1 MTEKLSNNDIIK
13 FEKMAVEED
22 PFYLLENGFLFIKTK
37 KGELIRLVLNFTQK
51 YILKIIKEMWYKGE
65 PIRLLILK
73 ARQEGVSTMLV
84 AFIYSIMSTQSNR
97 NAVLLA
103 DDIDGTDY
111 LFEMAKIY
119 YEKMESHLK
128 PEIKK
133 SNRKILEF
141 KDIHSLINVH
151 TANEPDAV
159 RKYTYQLALLSE
171 FALYP
176 YPKDLMLAISQTIPM
191 MPKTMAVLETTAK
204 GKGKK
209 SMVKGKKG
217 AGSTYFYK
225 EWQKVK
231 KGESDWRNIFIP
243 WYWHEEYS
251 TPIYEDAERIELEN
265 SLDEDEKGLRKI
277 INERTNDFITL
288 EQIKWRR
295 WIIRNNCQGDVENFR
310 QEYPSNEEE
319 AWISGGRPRFSITAL
334 REMSKRTLTPRVGDL
349 KWENDRIV
357 FNASDKGRFKIAEE
371 PLEDEQYV
379 IGADVGGGKEEGDP
393 SVVVILSARTFREV
407 AQWWGFIEPE
417 LFGYELN
424 KIGLYYNIAMVD
436 VESNNH
442 GLTALMSL
450 KNLNYPNIAHQMS
463 FKSGE
468 PQETKQI
475 GWTTNR
481 YTKYLMF
488 NFLATV
494 IWERSLLLSFEDTI
508 DELMDFGED
517 LEAMSGRDDIVV
529 ALAIAVEGWRL
540 NPYLRRVR
548 SRPDTNEPIYAL
560 IRNRQNNLD
569 VVVGGGNKSRCG
581 YG

>member
-191 MPKTMAVLETTAK
+191 MPKTKQNVPAVK
-204 GKGKK
+204 
-209 SMVKGKKG
+209 
-217 AGSTYFYK
+217 
-225 EWQKVK
+225 
-231 KGESDWRNIFIP
+231 
-243 WYWHEEYS
+243 
-251 TPIYEDAERIELEN
+251 
-265 SLDEDEKGLRKI
+265 
-277 INERTNDFITL
+277 
-288 EQIKWRR
+288 
-295 WIIRNNCQGDVENFR
+295 
-310 QEYPSNEEE
+310 
-319 AWISGGRPRFSITAL
+319 
-334 REMSKRTLTPRVGDL
+334 
-349 KWENDRIV
+349 
-357 FNASDKGRFKIAEE
+357 
-371 PLEDEQYV
+371 
-379 IGADVGGGKEEGDP
+379 
-393 SVVVILSARTFREV
+393 
-407 AQWWGFIEPE
+407 
-417 LFGYELN
+417 
-424 KIGLYYNIAMVD
+424 
-436 VESNNH
+436 
-442 GLTALMSL
+442 
-450 KNLNYPNIAHQMS
+450 
-463 FKSGE
+463 
-468 PQETKQI
+468 
-475 GWTTNR
+475 
-481 YTKYLMF
+481 
-488 NFLATV
+488 
-494 IWERSLLLSFEDTI
+494 
-508 DELMDFGED
+508 
-517 LEAMSGRDDIVV
+517 
-529 ALAIAVEGWRL
+529 
-540 NPYLRRVR
+540 
-548 SRPDTNEPIYAL
+548 
-560 IRNRQNNLD
+560 
-569 VVVGGGNKSRCG
+569 
-581 YG
+581 